1 MHHTFASIHQA
12 IDNAL
17 TDLPSTTP
25 RTLVVGY
32 SGGVDSSV
40 LLDALCRY
48 QKVPSNNDIE
58 IHAVYVNHGLSK
70 NADEWQAHC
79 ERVCQQYGILFT
91 AIPVTVDTGNRKSL
105 ESEARDARYKA
116 LLTYCKAH
124 QGLLVLGQHG
134 EDQLETFLLQ
144 LKRGA
149 GPKGLSSMA
158 PLQCK
163 EGVFTLRPMLNIAK
177 ADILEGARYA
187 KLFWVEDES
196 NQNDDFDRNFL
207 RNRVLPL
214 LTERWPQLSKTVGR
228 SASLCAQQNTLVIE
242 EASNKLTQA
251 SKGKYVLCGEVLST
265 YARAWQAEV
274 IRAWFEAQNQLAPSS
289 KQLDQI
295 LGFLSLRDDATPH
308 IDFTWGSIRRHC
320 GDLYWVLNE
329 CLNAPER
336 MSIAPNHPVHLPWIN
351 MSVTIKTITPCED
364 LVLVTNVNGLIVKP
378 INASVSK
385 PINRWFKAWKLP
397 VWLRRTA
404 PVFYCGETPIGTL
417 VNGQSIVFS
426 DCPEGIELVVDSQ
439 QHDERQ

>member
-1 MHHTFASIHQA
+1 MHETFASIHQA
-12 IDNAL
+12 IDNVL

-48 QKVPSNNDIE
+48 QKIPSNNDIE
-58 IHAVYVNHGLSK
+58 IHAVYVNHGLSS

-79 ERVCQQYGILFT
+79 ERVCRQYGILFT

-116 LLTYCKAH
+116 LLTYCKANH
-124 QGLLVLGQHG
+124 GVLVLGQHG

-207 RNRVLPL
+207 RNRILPL
-214 LTERWPQLSKTVGR
+214 LTQRWPQLSKTVGR
-228 SASLCAQQNTLVIE
+228 SAALCAQQNTLIVE
-242 EASNKLTQA
+242 EALNKLA
-251 SKGKYVLCGEVLST
+251 HVSNGNYVLSGEALRAYSS
-265 YARAWQAEV
+265 AWQAEV
-274 IRAWFEAQNQLAPSS
+274 IRVWFEVHKQQPPSS
-289 KQLDQI
+289 KQLEEI
-295 LGFLSLRDDATPH
+295 MGFLVLRDDATPH
-308 IDFTWGSIRRHC
+308 IDFTWGSIRRHD
-320 GDLYWVLNE
+320 GDLYWVVKDSLK
-329 CLNAPER
+329 APEKL
-336 MSIAPNHPVHLPWIN
+336 SISPNKPEHLAWFN
-351 MSVTIKTITPCED
+351 LSVVIKTTSLSED
-364 LVLVTNVNGLIVKP
+364 FKLVTNVHGLVVKP
-378 INASVSK
+378 MNASVSK
-385 PINRWFKAWKLP
+385 PINRWFKAWKVP
-397 VWLRRTA
+397 VWLRRTT
-404 PVFYCGETPIGTL
+404 PVFYCGEQAIGTL
-417 VNGQSIVFS
+417 VDNKPIMFS
-426 DCPEGIELVVDSQ
+426 DCPEGIELLVEAQ
-439 QHDERQ
+439 PHEKGQ